1 MANVYASTVLQDA
14 RAWLKDESNK
24 KFELR
29 PVKTNI
35 LAAFLRDRDFTI
47 PNLGEIKKATTQT
60 TTAMYF
66 TKKDF
71 TINTSKSN
79 SPSGEK
85 SGTSSVDL
93 TWAVKG
99 FTVDLPTKQYDG
111 NEVARQKGFA
121 MSLYN
126 AERTFWANFDE
137 VLLAYLVAN
146 KSTVNDATGGG
157 SFDTDAFIVENGEA
171 DEFYN
176 VLDAH
181 MAMNDFGGE
190 ILDIHNTYWKK
201 YARHYAAQG
210 TGNSTNLSYQFDGF
224 TTYASNKIVPATGE
238 LATHYVVP
246 LNGVA
251 IIDWN
256 EPANRR
262 GDNKQDGS
270 FLGTFQSLF
279 FPELTFDIFVKSA
292 WGDTSSDGGSVQDL
306 TETFEFSL
314 NYALTTQPFTES
326 GRSAIYKYIIA
337 SS

>member
-1 MANVYASTVLQDA
+1 MADVYSSTVLQAA

-29 PVKTNI
+29 PVKTDI
-35 LAAFLRDRDFTI
+35 LSAFLKDRNFTI
-47 PNLGEIKKATTQT
+47 PNLGDIKKATTQT

-66 TKKDF
+66 TSKDF

-79 SPSGEK
+79 TPSGEK
-85 SGTSSVDL
+85 SGTASTDL
-93 TWAVKG
+93 TWAISG
-99 FTVDLPTKQYDG
+99 FTVDLPSKQYDG

-126 AERTFWANFDE
+126 AEKTFWADFDE
-137 VLLAYLVAN
+137 TLLTYLIAN
-146 KSTVNDATGGG
+146 KTTVNDATGGG
-157 SFDTDAFIVENGEA
+157 TETSGDFEINYAER

-176 VLDAH
+176 ILDAH
-181 MAMNDFGGE
+181 MSMNDFGGE
-190 ILDIHNTYWKK
+190 TLDVHDTYWRKFVR
-201 YARHYAAQG
+201 YYAAQG
-210 TGNSTNLSYQFDGF
+210 ASNAYNLSFQFDGF
-224 TTYASNKIVPATGE
+224 NTFSSNKITPGSGE
-238 LATHYVVP
+238 LSSHYIIP
-246 LNGVA
+246 LNGIA

-262 GDNKQDGS
+262 GDQLNDGS
-270 FLGTFQSLF
+270 YLGTYQSLF

-292 WGDTSSDGGSVQDL
+292 WGDTTLDGGSVQDK

-314 NYALTTQPFTES
+314 NYALTTQPFTEA
-326 GRSAIYKYIIA
+326 GRTAIMKYTVA

>member
-1 MANVYASTVLQDA
+1 MANVYAATVLQDA
-14 RAWLKDESNK
+14 RAWLKGDNNK

-35 LAAFLRDRDFTI
+35 IGAFLKDREFTI
-47 PNLGEIKKATTQT
+47 PNLGAIKKATTQT

-71 TINTSKSN
+71 TINASKSN

-85 SGTSSVDL
+85 SGTSSADL
-93 TWAVKG
+93 SWATKG
-99 FTVDLPTKQYDG
+99 FTIDLPSKQYDG

-126 AERTFWANFDE
+126 AERTFWATFDE
-137 VLLAYLVAN
+137 TLLAYLVAN
-146 KSTVNDATGGG
+146 MSTVNDATGGG
-157 SFDTDAFIVENGEA
+157 SFSTNAFVVNNSEA
-171 DEFYN
+171 EEFYN
-176 VLDAH
+176 ILDAH

-190 ILDIHNTYWKK
+190 ILDVHDTYWKK

-224 TTYASNKIVPATGE
+224 QTFASNKIVPGTGE
-238 LATHYVVP
+238 LSRHYIIP

-262 GDNKQDGS
+262 GDTLHDGS
-270 FLGTFQSLF
+270 YLGTFQSLF

-292 WGDTSSDGGSVQDL
+292 WGDTSSNGGSVQDK

>member
-1 MANVYASTVLQDA
+1 MADVYSATVLQDA
-14 RAWLKDESNK
+14 RAWLKSESNK

-29 PVKTNI
+29 PVKTSI
-35 LAAFLRDRDFTI
+35 LPAFLRDRQFTI
-47 PNLGEIKKATTQT
+47 PNLADIKKATTQT

-79 SPSGEK
+79 TPSGEK
-85 SGTSSVDL
+85 SGTASTDL

-99 FTVDLPTKQYDG
+99 FTIDLPSKQYDG
-111 NEVARQKGFA
+111 NEVARQQGFA

-126 AERTFWANFDE
+126 AERTFWAAFDE
-137 VLLAYLVAN
+137 TLLAYLIAN
-146 KSTVNDATGGG
+146 KSTVTNASGGG
-157 SFDTDAFIVENGEA
+157 SSSSGVFTINYAER

-176 VLDAH
+176 ILDAH

-190 ILDIHNTYWKK
+190 ILDVHDTYWKK
-201 YARHYAAQG
+201 FVRHYSAQG
-210 TGNSTNLSYQFDGF
+210 GANSTNLSYQFDGF
-224 TTYASNKIVPATGE
+224 TTYSSNKIIPASSE
-238 LATHYVVP
+238 LSNHYVIP

-256 EPANRR
+256 ESANQR
-262 GDNKQDGS
+262 GDKLNDGS
-270 FLGTFQSLF
+270 YLGTYQSLF
-279 FPELTFDIFVKSA
+279 YPELTFDLFVKSA
-292 WGDTSSDGGSVQDL
+292 WGSTGADGGSVQDK

-326 GRSAIYKYIIA
+326 GRSAIYQYKIA
-337 SS
+337 NS